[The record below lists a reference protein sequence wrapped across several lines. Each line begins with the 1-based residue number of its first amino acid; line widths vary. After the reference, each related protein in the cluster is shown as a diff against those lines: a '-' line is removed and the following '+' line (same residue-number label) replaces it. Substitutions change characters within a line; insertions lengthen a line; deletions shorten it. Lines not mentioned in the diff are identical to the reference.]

1 MRNAAFWLTFILVS
15 LLMIG
20 GVTSAVFA
28 VGAPSENF
36 TTPDPPLIDDTTPE
50 VKPPHEWQGASAQ
63 SQAVNPSFNCIFI
76 SQSAADQY
84 TVTDNETWELL
95 VDINMPGWLYIY
107 EYFPPSS
114 EALGRWIAYK
124 WQPGQSGIWKLGP
137 FSPAE
142 NEPEGLHLCHIWYY
156 ADGRWAASDIPG
168 ASYKELSWTYVKA
181 TLPPITPV
189 TPVPSTASTSL
200 PDGNGN
206 IGDTLLKFLTNPI
219 VLLVGPSVLV
229 VIFIFIRYFI
239 SRGRDKKPVTKMI
252 ATPAITIPLENQAAV
267 SEERP
272 AVTMAEGTARFKGRL
287 LLPGHLEIKLTEKGL
302 AVGRAD
308 LARVLGLDELGQ
320 VSRQHFKISFEGKE
334 FLIEDCSTNGTS
346 LNGMSIAGQG
356 PVKLNDGDLI
366 EPASLIKLKF
376 QRF

>member
-1 MRNAAFWLTFILVS
+1 MRNAAFWPVLILA
-15 LLMIG
+15 LLLSVAGIK
-20 GVTSAVFA
+20 SAVFA

-36 TTPDPPLIDDTTPE
+36 TTPESPLSDNITPE
-50 VKPPHEWQGASAQ
+50 VVPPHELQGASAQ
-63 SQAVNPSFNCIFI
+63 SQAISPSFNCVFT
-76 SQSAADQY
+76 SQSTADQY
-84 TVTDNETWELL
+84 MVTGNETWELL

-168 ASYKELSWTYVKA
+168 VSYKELRWTYAKA
-181 TLPPITPV
+181 TSQPATPAGPVTAAPV
-189 TPVPSTASTSL
+189 TPAPPTNGKT
-200 PDGNGN
+200 GNA
-206 IGDTLLKFLTNPI
+206 LLKFLTNPI

-229 VIFIFIRYFI
+229 IIFISVRYLI
-239 SRGRDKKPVTKMI
+239 SRAMTWKPATEMI
-252 ATPAITIPLENQAAV
+252 VA
-267 SEERP
+267 P
-272 AVTMAEGTARFKGRL
+272 AVKEPAEKQASAGGEPPATSSDEGPARFKGRL
-287 LLPGHLEIKLTEKGL
+287 LLPGDLELKLTEKGL

-320 VSRQHFKISFEGKE
+320 VSRQHFKISFEGE
-334 FLIEDCSTNGTS
+334 DFLIEDCSTNGTS
-346 LNGMSIAGQG
+346 LNGRSIAGQG

-376 QRF
+376 QIL